1 MCRHRKRATG
11 TSWNVADNFFPS
23 KYLILMR
30 MSLSGGNPCE
40 GDHPNNSV
48 EVWWILT
55 GVDEIGKV
63 SPARIKSLFI

>member
-1 MCRHRKRATG
+1 
-11 TSWNVADNFFPS
+11 
-23 KYLILMR
+23 MR